1 MRGAKP
7 ARRSNSAST
16 SRRAGSGARRSTGGK
31 KRSSSTPPMLRRT
44 TISRS
49 RTNMRDSSKRRA
61 RPTKKPSSSSRTTLR
76 FVRTTSCSRKSMTGP
91 VPTPKGRKL
100 ALAAFA
106 AALAAIAI
114 GCGTSYYEIP
124 IETPIQPKM
133 DVSPFQRVLVAG
145 FVAGGN
151 DDVDANQETVRL
163 LRSQLRT
170 KSQLKVID
178 ADLLPLME
186 VAAENGGPSEQT
198 PASDTV
204 VAQQPPP
211 APGVGLPRRIKE
223 EKDLEPYERL
233 FANTAYWK
241 RIGEEFQN
249 PLIVTGT
256 VLFSPHTRS
265 GYVQRDQEGFDQ
277 YGRRMV
283 RPVRMYMERK
293 GFILRPKFIFIDGRT
308 GATMYSESYREEIL
322 YNAQQNT
329 PALSSYFELM
339 DRLVPNFLS
348 ALSSQKIKG
357 TRVLLK

>member
-1 MRGAKP
+1 M
-7 ARRSNSAST
+7 
-16 SRRAGSGARRSTGGK
+16 TGRTPK
-31 KRSSSTPPMLRRT
+31 KRSLRL
-44 TISRS
+44 I
-49 RTNMRDSSKRRA
+49 
-61 RPTKKPSSSSRTTLR
+61 
-76 FVRTTSCSRKSMTGP
+76 V
-91 VPTPKGRKL
+91 
-100 ALAAFA
+100 AAFSA
-106 AALAAIAI
+106 TCAALMI

-133 DVSPFQRVLVAG
+133 DVTPFQRVLVAG
-145 FVAGGN
+145 FVAGGS

-170 KSQLKVID
+170 KSTLRVID
-178 ADLLPLME
+178 ADLLPLMD
-186 VAAENGGPSEQT
+186 VAADQGGGLMLAVDEH
-198 PASDTV
+198 PASDSGGVRTP
-204 VAQQPPP
+204 QPP
-211 APGVGLPRRIKE
+211 GVALPKQIKE
-223 EKDLEPYERL
+223 EKDLEPYERV

-256 VLFSPHTRS
+256 VLFSPHSRS
-265 GYVQRDQEGFDQ
+265 GYVQRDVEEYDSF
-277 YGRRMV
+277 GRRRVM
-283 RPVRMYMERK
+283 PVRTYMERK
-293 GFILRPKFIFIDGRT
+293 GFILRPKFVFIDGRT